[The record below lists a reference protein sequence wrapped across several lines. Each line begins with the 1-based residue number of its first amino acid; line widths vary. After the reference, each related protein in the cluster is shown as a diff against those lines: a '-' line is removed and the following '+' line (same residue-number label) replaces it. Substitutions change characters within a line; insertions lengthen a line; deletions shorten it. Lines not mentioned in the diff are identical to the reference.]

1 LRYLIK
7 QPFEQLSLQ
16 LGNGTRVERLNWP
29 ADLSDRGRRQSY
41 GLMVNYLYDLERN
54 HEAYAE
60 SRTIIAT
67 SAIRKLARPSR
78 ALAAVEAAS

>member
-1 LRYLIK
+1 
-7 QPFEQLSLQ
+7 
-16 LGNGTRVERLNWP
+16 
-29 ADLSDRGRRQSY
+29 
-41 GLMVNYLYDLERN
+41 MVNYLYDLGDIERN